1 MRINNNP
8 IVRDIIIV
16 AGFWWCV
23 LSVHLAYQVYDSS
36 YSLVENY
43 EYYVSLFAGTAY
55 HMKMWFAGAIV
66 GAIFG
71 LWIILFKRTQAL
83 NRVSPSSYLGIH
95 TTMGKVPFLAKAA
108 PRVKGKKVLPVTSKV
123 ITGWL
128 DANRVKY
135 PHHVA
140 MFNAIW
146 ETLSAQP
153 DHPASPYRG
162 GHGGLRLW
170 QHSQNVAE
178 QALLRAKDWKYEG
191 IFYKERRQ
199 SSLIIPKRDPDYLFN
214 ANDPLIPL
222 IAIAHDLG
230 KLEVYIPQPD
240 GSVKSLESGKGG
252 IRHDAR
258 SAQMLSRIPE
268 FWAIPSEDRWALG
281 RVVAQYHNTL
291 KMRVDKSGACFDDR
305 IGSLVQFL
313 LDVDQATGMMESGA
327 KEGSELVITDEDV
340 TKIYTAFVEIVT
352 EHGRINGTGDKQK
365 DKHIKIGQKHDG
377 IIYIRE
383 QLIRELILSKIGL
396 SKETGPAKFKPTI
409 ALLQALEQK
418 GLFYATVNG
427 VDFRDYLPLQ
437 TIAFHDEA
445 GRFLATWHHV
455 IGIRLHPGA
464 YDLMPLSRLPNYTS
478 KVRVQGHF
486 YGHQPHVK
494 GDIQLLEMLRAA
506 FGQDMPE
513 LGEDC
518 DDPVVDPD
526 VDIGDTSALSI
537 APAGQPSTIAATPK
551 PTAIAVTPP
560 VAPVGEEPE
569 VILDSVVVPQK
580 HATPMMEH
588 QSHVDDIL
596 GDLPATA
603 TNIDIFTG
611 RTLPASSP
619 AKTAGLE
626 TLLDTA
632 GNSVTPP
639 TASERPQLDPFIAA
653 SKPMEMHKDRID
665 EYEAKFSKSLDA
677 WNSRKVEFFSGRRK
691 APKRSADSFV
701 QIQEAIGNGQ
711 LFVLHTHNGNR
722 YVELSKVE
730 ALFPEIDIGSLL
742 EAQRVTKVEVANI
755 VALGVPEKV

>member
-8 IVRDIIIV
+8 IVRDIVIV
-16 AGFWWCV
+16 AAFWWCV

-55 HMKMWFAGAIV
+55 HMKMWFAGAVV

-71 LWIILFKRTQAL
+71 LWIILFKRTMAL

-108 PRVKGKKVLPVTSKV
+108 PRAKSKKVLPVTSKV
-123 ITGWL
+123 ITAWL
-128 DANRVKY
+128 DTNRVKY

-140 MFNAIW
+140 MFHAIW

-153 DHPASPYRG
+153 NHPASPYRG

-199 SSLIIPKRDPDYLFN
+199 RSLIIPKRDQNYLFN

-240 GSVKSLESGKGG
+240 GSIKSLESGKGG

-268 FWAIPSEDRWALG
+268 FWNIPPEDRWPLG

-291 KMRVDKSGACFDDR
+291 EMRVDKTGACFDDR

-313 LDVDQATGMMESGA
+313 LDVDQATGMMESCA
-327 KEGSELVITDEDV
+327 KEGSELVINEEDV
-340 TKIYTAFVEIVT
+340 IKIYTAFVEIVT
-352 EHGRINGTGDKQK
+352 EHGRINGTGDKQT
-365 DKHIKIGQKHDG
+365 DKRVKIGQKHDG

-383 QLIRELILSKIGL
+383 QLLRELILSKVGL
-396 SKETGPAKFKPTI
+396 SKEMGPAKFKPTI

-437 TIAFHDEA
+437 TIAFHDED
-445 GRFLATWHHV
+445 GKFLATWRHV
-455 IGIRLHPGA
+455 IAIRLHPGA
-464 YDLMPLSRLPNYTS
+464 YDLMALSRLPNYTS
-478 KVRVQGHF
+478 KARVQGHY

-494 GDIQLLEMLRAA
+494 GDIQLLEMLRSA
-506 FGQDMPE
+506 FGPDMPE
-513 LGEDC
+513 LDEDG
-518 DDPVVDPD
+518 DDPIAEPD
-526 VDIGDTSALSI
+526 MDLGD
-537 APAGQPSTIAATPK
+537 APALTTASVSQTSNIATRSKAT
-551 PTAIAVTPP
+551 TSAVTPP
-560 VAPVGEEPE
+560 VASVDEEPE
-569 VILDSVVVPQK
+569 VILDSV
-580 HATPMMEH
+580 TPVKPNPVHLSRMENRDN
-588 QSHVDDIL
+588 SDIL
-596 GDLPATA
+596 GDIVAGDHH
-603 TNIDIFTG
+603 IDIFTG
-611 RTLPASSP
+611 QSLIRSSNAVEKPGPVAKNVTPLEEPSASVARSQVDPTLPP
-619 AKTAGLE
+619 
-626 TLLDTA
+626 
-632 GNSVTPP
+632 
-639 TASERPQLDPFIAA
+639 
-653 SKPMEMHKDRID
+653 SKPID
-665 EYEAKFSKSLDA
+665 VSRERLTEFAGKFDA
-677 WNSRKVEFFSGRRK
+677 ALQLWSETKQGDFRVKRK
-691 APKRSADSFV
+691 AQKRSGDSLSLL
-701 QIQEAIGNGQ
+701 QEAIITGQ
-711 LFVLHTHNGNR
+711 LFKLHVHDGTC
-722 YVELSKVE
+722 YVELSKAE
-730 ALFPEIDIGSLL
+730 ALFPDMDFGSLI
-742 EAQRVTKVEVANI
+742 EAGRITKVEVAKI
-755 VALGVPEKV
+755 IALGIPQKS